1 MGGNVHYG
9 FRIVYLCNNYKSH
22 TINIVSSHEF
32 NSFPRE
38 ISLFKVGN
46 KALGKAILMKTCQIL
61 ASIKNVIRKQNR
73 CASA

>member
-1 MGGNVHYG
+1 MGGNVQCG
-9 FRIVYLCNNYKSH
+9 FRIVYLGNNYKSH

-46 KALGKAILMKTCQIL
+46 KALGKAILM
-61 ASIKNVIRKQNR
+61 
-73 CASA
+73 